1 MKLTCDPSKGGC
13 GKSIEIDQQVLI
25 AIWQAHQ
32 QKRELDCV
40 TDECERKLTHRQ
52 IEDLVGALEKSY
64 KKRTNQ
70 GSSLHIKVKNVPKG
84 GRAYGS
90 GR

>member
-1 MKLTCDPSKGGC
+1 MRLTCDPEKGGC
-13 GKSIEIDQQVLI
+13 GKSIEITKVVL
-25 AIWQAHQ
+25 AAFWEAYQ

-40 TDECERKLTHRQ
+40 TDGCERKVTHRQ
-52 IEDLVGALEKSY
+52 IKALVEAFQKSQ
-64 KKRTNQ
+64 KQGTPKRP
-70 GSSLHIKVKNVPKG
+70 SRHIKVKNVPKG